1 MKNLFEEEQQ
11 TVEPTEG
18 SPEVQANTEGTETES
33 VSDSLS
39 EPLAPA
45 NEVPQDGEGMANAM
59 ANAIPEDSS
68 NPPEDDGN
76 SPEDEQAETF
86 PRAYVDKLRKEA
98 AGYRERAKRAD
109 DLAQRLHAAL
119 VEGTGRLADARD
131 LPFDESH
138 LEDPQA
144 LQTAIEELLAERPHL
159 ASRRPMGNIGQGVAP
174 VSNDVSL
181 GGILRAGAM

>member
-1 MKNLFEEEQQ
+1 MNNLFEDEQQ

-33 VSDSLS
+33 VSESV
-39 EPLAPA
+39 E
-45 NEVPQDGEGMANAM
+45 NGETMANAM
-59 ANAIPEDSS
+59 ANAI
-68 NPPEDDGN
+68 PEDDGN

-86 PRAYVDKLRKEA
+86 PRVYVDKLRKEA

-144 LQTAIEELLAERPHL
+144 LQTAIEALLAERPHL